1 MVSDLLLG
9 QGLDDDIFRDQEKTG
24 IAGLNSGQPTPGA
37 GTGIVPIVGNN
48 YNPNHLHIRER
59 AGCVF
64 VEGLSRSRITSVD
77 DLKELLA
84 KGDLNRHTASTNMN
98 ETSSRSHAAL
108 IVTII
113 MRDNDGHC
121 ETEVSSTGAAEKE
134 GGHLS
139 YSESSLIIV
148 DLAGSER

>member
-1 MVSDLLLG
+1 MT
-9 QGLDDDIFRDQEKTG
+9 E
-24 IAGLNSGQPTPGA
+24 LNSGQSAPGA
-37 GTGIVPIVGNN
+37 STRIVPMVGNN

-64 VEGLSRSRITSVD
+64 VEGLSRSKITSVD

-84 KGDLNRHTASTNMN
+84 KGDMNRYTASTNMN

-113 MRDNDGHC
+113 MRDSDGQC
-121 ETEVSSTGAAEKE
+121 ATELSSINAAENT

-148 DLAGSER
+148 DLAGSERYCSDCFSFFFVSIL

>member
-1 MVSDLLLG
+1 MLG

-24 IAGLNSGQPTPGA
+24 IGGLNSDQPTPGA

-77 DLKELLA
+77 DLKVLLS
-84 KGDLNRHTASTNMN
+84 KGDLYRHTASTNMN

-121 ETEVSSTGAAEKE
+121 ETEVFSTGAGEKE

>member
-1 MVSDLLLG
+1 M
-9 QGLDDDIFRDQEKTG
+9 
-24 IAGLNSGQPTPGA
+24 
-37 GTGIVPIVGNN
+37 
-48 YNPNHLHIRER
+48 
-59 AGCVF
+59 
-64 VEGLSRSRITSVD
+64 
-77 DLKELLA
+77 

-121 ETEVSSTGAAEKE
+121 ETEVSSTGAGEKE